1 MKREALYWIVTGLA
15 AAFML
20 LSSVPDVLQL
30 PQAVSIFRHLGYPP
44 YLLVF
49 IGAAKMLAVA
59 TVLAPLHLAAA
70 RLKEWAFA
78 GLAIDLT
85 GALYSHLSVGDRAAA
100 WAPAVVGL
108 LLVGAS
114 YLAYRLR
121 TDGPRPETARRPA
134 AA

>member
-1 MKREALYWIVTGLA
+1 MKREALYWIVTGLT

-44 YLLVF
+44 YLLIF

-59 TVLAPLHLAAA
+59 TVLAPASA
-70 RLKEWAFA
+70 RLKEWAFS

-85 GALYSHLSVGDRAAA
+85 GALYSHLSVGDRAPA

-108 LLVGAS
+108 LLVAAS
-114 YLAYRLR
+114 YAAYRLR
-121 TDGPRPETARRPA
+121 PSGPRLETAPRPA
-134 AA
+134 TA